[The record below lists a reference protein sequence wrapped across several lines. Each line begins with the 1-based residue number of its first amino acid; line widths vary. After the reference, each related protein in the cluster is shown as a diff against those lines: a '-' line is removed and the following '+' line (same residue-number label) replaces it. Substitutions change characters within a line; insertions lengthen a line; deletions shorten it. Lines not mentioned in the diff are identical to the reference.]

1 MFRRAAPFL
10 ALTAVLLAAS
20 AEGAAPPSVAGR
32 DELARVEADRKAREQ
47 ERDALRAQA
56 SDAQKELADLRKQL
70 VSLAAAQAAGERD
83 VADKRRR
90 LDTLNAQEAELTTR
104 MGKNRSE
111 LAHLLSALQIFR
123 RNPPPALL
131 VNPHDARD
139 AVRAAILMRAIT
151 PELEGR
157 AAAFRAE
164 AEDIKRLRREAAA
177 ASEDLFTSESEVGD
191 RRSRIEALITEKT
204 ALERQLTGDA
214 IVADQDVRALAAKAQ
229 SLRDLLKSLP
239 AQPGTPGAP
248 PPANPDAVGLF
259 GGAKPF
265 VPPVQGE
272 LARRF
277 GAKLP
282 QGGASDGWT
291 YATLSNAQVVAP
303 AQGVVDYAG
312 PLKGMGLVL
321 ILRLGGGYHLVLA
334 GLDTVLAAPGRSVA
348 AGEPVGRMGDG
359 GSSVP
364 ELYVEVRKDGT
375 PVDPARWLKT
385 PR

>member
-1 MFRRAAPFL
+1 MFRRAATVTATAVVFL
-10 ALTAVLLAAS
+10 AVS
-20 AEGAAPPSVAGR
+20 AQGAAPPHASGR
-32 DELARVEADRKAREQ
+32 DELNQVEADRKSREQ
-47 ERDALRAQA
+47 ERDALRVQA
-56 SDAQKELADLRKQL
+56 ADARKEIAGLQRQL
-70 VSLAAAQAAGERD
+70 VALAADQAKGERD

-104 MGKNRSE
+104 MGRNRAE
-111 LAHLLSALQIFR
+111 LARLLGALQLYR

-139 AVRAAILMRAIT
+139 AVRAAILMRAVT
-151 PELEGR
+151 PELERR

-164 AEDIKRLRREAAA
+164 AEDIERLRREAAS
-177 ASEDLFTSESEVGD
+177 ASEDLFTSESAVGD
-191 RRSRIEALITEKT
+191 RRSRIEAMIAEKT
-204 ALERQLTGDA
+204 TLERSLTGDA

-229 SLRDLLKSLP
+229 SLRELLQSLP
-239 AQPGTPGAP
+239 AQGPAGQP
-248 PPANPDAVGLF
+248 PPPDPDKSGLL
-259 GGAKPF
+259 GGPKPF
-265 VPPVQGE
+265 VTPVQGE
-272 LARRF
+272 IARRF

-282 QGGASDGWT
+282 QGGASEGWT

-334 GLDTVLAAPGRSVA
+334 GLDTILAAPGRSVA

-359 GSSVP
+359 GSSAP
-364 ELYVEVRKDGT
+364 ELYIEVRKDGA
-375 PVDPARWLKT
+375 PVDPARWLKAS
-385 PR
+385 R